1 MSDLIALLERIEEK
15 SSVLY
20 QNLPDI
26 DLYMDQ
32 VIAYLPRQNV
42 SEQSGETLTA
52 AMVNNYI
59 KDGVL
64 PRAVDKKY
72 NRDHLAYL
80 IMISRL
86 KQVLSV
92 KDTALL
98 LNEETKSTPVCD
110 YFDQFQ
116 ATLKELAQNL
126 SFSSLDEE
134 NLPDLAVRLALTGY
148 INRLAC
154 EAVLSKIKESLPPQE
169 EPKKA
174 PKDAK

>member
-1 MSDLIALLERIEEK
+1 MSDLKALLEKIEEK
-15 SSVLY
+15 SSLLY

-32 VIAYLPRQNV
+32 VIAYLPRQSV
-42 SEQSGETLTA
+42 CAQGGETLTA

-80 IMISRL
+80 IMIARL

-98 LNEETKSTPVCD
+98 LNAETKDTPVCD
-110 YFDQFQ
+110 YFDRFQ
-116 ATLKELAQNL
+116 STLKEMAQ
-126 SFSSLDEE
+126 SLCFNSTEE
-134 NLPDLAVRLALTGY
+134 ESLPDLAVRLALTGY

-154 EAVLSKIKESLPPQE
+154 EAVLSKLKETQSPEE
-169 EPKKA
+169 EPK
-174 PKDAK
+174 DV